1 MTFPNFHTFNY
12 YSSYREDFEKKL
24 GINITMVGID
34 ECLYENE
41 NCDGSCTNSLDINP
55 VPYTVNANKTAHVGV
70 NVQVVPECACGART
84 FDKPES
90 CLTHVCYNGG
100 RCLEGRWGVRCQVRY
115 SKSQYSV

>member
-100 RCLEGRWGVRCQVRY
+100 RCLEGRWGVRCQGGN
-115 SKSQYSV
+115 SIA